1 MHSAYNSHKTLFFS
15 DDVKTIT
22 LQNAVFKLNGMREKE
37 KKNVIL
43 LNRFVSK
50 WMPQY
55 GESNLCQVADA
66 GFVARY
72 EILE

>member
-50 WMPQY
+50 WMP
-55 GESNLCQVADA
+55 
-66 GFVARY
+66 
-72 EILE
+72 

>member
-1 MHSAYNSHKTLFFS
+1 VLKKTQLIIFESKSSRARGVSIMHSAYNSHKTLFFS

-50 WMPQY
+50 WMP
-55 GESNLCQVADA
+55 
-66 GFVARY
+66 
-72 EILE
+72 